1 MRTFGVGTTNRANLA
16 AHLAELTDGTF
27 PDDAV
32 IYKRVLVDQYYVGH
46 RNTNPA
52 RLSQCY
58 GGQWIYLGSLEVQDY
73 EITEV
78 QSDED

>member
-1 MRTFGVGTTNRANLA
+1 MITFGIGTTNRANLA
-16 AHLAELTDGTF
+16 AHIANLDEIL

-32 IYKRVLVDQYYVGH
+32 IYKQAFEDRYYVGYP
-46 RNTNPA
+46 RTNPA
-52 RLSQCY
+52 RLDEVY
-58 GGQWIYLGSLEVQDY
+58 GGMWIDLTSLTVYDS